1 MQSGCYNN
9 SVMERDQLKALPA
22 RPGVYFFKDA
32 GGSVIYVGKAVNLRS
47 RVRSYFGAS
56 SGLSPRTRKLAVRIH
71 DLDFVVTSSD
81 QEALILECSMI
92 KKYMPPFNV
101 HLKDSKSFPYL
112 KIDVNADWPRVCITR
127 RVQKDGARY
136 FGPYASASSVR
147 STLRLIKRI
156 FPFRHCS
163 KSIDGKDDRPCL
175 DYYIHRCLGPCAGA
189 VERQE
194 YHDVIKQVMLFL
206 QGRQE
211 TVLRELNTRMKAAA
225 EQLRY
230 ERAASLR
237 DQIKAIEEVME
248 GQRIAE
254 ALKGDQDVIG
264 LAQNE
269 AQACAEVFFVRND
282 RLIGRDRFLMEGIHD
297 DDAREVMTGF
307 VKQYYASAS
316 SIPPLILLQHPVNEL
331 EVLSRWLTG
340 LRGRAVEIRVPRRG
354 AKRRL
359 IESAAENAA
368 RSLEMAQTRQR
379 RADVIGPGL
388 RELRERLRLPG
399 VPSRIEC
406 YDVSNLQGTAASGSM
421 IVIED
426 GLPRPAHYRRFRI
439 KTVPGADD
447 CAMIREVLRRRFGRG
462 LASKGSWA
470 IMPDLIV
477 IDGGRGQLNTALEVG
492 RESGV
497 QRVPVIGLAKGN
509 EEVFMPDDP
518 EPVRFG
524 SDSPALHI
532 LQRARDE
539 AHRFALSYHRSLR
552 RRVLTASSVNG
563 IAGIGPRRK
572 KALLDRFGSV
582 EAMRQATIE
591 ELSHTKGMS
600 LAVAKRLKEYLGD

>member
-1 MQSGCYNN
+1 
-9 SVMERDQLKALPA
+9 MERDQLKGLPA
-22 RPGVYFFKDA
+22 RPGVYFFKDMD
-32 GGSVIYVGKAVNLRS
+32 GNVIYVGKAINLRS
-47 RVRSYFGAS
+47 RVRSYFSAP
-56 SGLSPRTRKLAVRIH
+56 SGLTAKTRKLAARIY
-71 DLDFVVTSSD
+71 DLDFVVTGSD

-92 KKYMPPFNV
+92 KRYMPPFNV
-101 HLKDSKSFPYL
+101 HLKDNKSFPYL
-112 KIDVNADWPRVCITR
+112 KIDVNADWPRVSITR

-163 KSIDGKDDRPCL
+163 KSIDGRDKRPCL

-189 VERQE
+189 VKRQE
-194 YHDVIKQVMLFL
+194 YHDVIKQVMFFL

-211 TVLRELNTRMKAAA
+211 AIVRELNTQMKAAA

-269 AQACAEVFFVRND
+269 TQACAEVFFVRND

-297 DDAREVMTGF
+297 DVATEVMTGF
-307 VKQYYASAS
+307 VKQYYASTS
-316 SIPPLILLQHPVNEL
+316 SIPPLILLQHPVDESV
-331 EVLSRWLTG
+331 VLSGWLTG
-340 LRGRAVEIRVPRRG
+340 RRGGTVELRVPQRG

-359 IESAAENAA
+359 IESAAENAQ
-368 RSLEMAQTRQR
+368 RGLEMAQVKQR
-379 RADVIGPGL
+379 RTDVIGSGL
-388 RELRERLRLPG
+388 RELRDRLLLPG
-399 VPSRIEC
+399 IPARIEC

-421 IVIED
+421 IVVEH

-447 CAMIREVLRRRFGRG
+447 CAMISEVLRRRFGRG
-462 LASKGSWA
+462 LAGKGSWA
-470 IMPDLIV
+470 TIPDLIV
-477 IDGGRGQLNTALEVG
+477 IDGGRGQLNAALEVE
-492 RESGV
+492 RELGLDGI
-497 QRVPVIGLAKGN
+497 PTIGLAKGN
-509 EEVFMPDDP
+509 EEAFIPNQP

-524 SDSPALHI
+524 DDSPALHI

-539 AHRFALSYHRSLR
+539 AHRFALSYHRKLR
-552 RRVLTASSVNG
+552 RRAFTASSVNG
-563 IAGIGPRRK
+563 IGGIGAARK

-582 EAMRQATIE
+582 EAIRKASIE
-591 ELSHTKGMS
+591 ELSQTKGIGPG
-600 LAVAKRLKEYLGD
+600 LARGLKEHLGD